1 MIEYFVKYHEK
12 FLDALLEHVE
22 IVLVTL
28 LISLVLASFIMVITL
43 KSKKLNNI
51 IVQLFGA
58 IYSIPSLA
66 LFALLIPIMGLGQ
79 DTAILVLVVYN
90 QFLLVRNIS
99 AGIYGV
105 DESIT
110 EVATGMGMNWLQV
123 LLKIQI
129 PLAFPMI
136 MAGIR
141 LAVISTIGIATI
153 AATINAGGLG
163 AILFQGLGSMNT
175 YKIVWGTILCVVIA
189 FVADAGLKKV
199 EKIVN
204 RKVNR

>member
-1 MIEYFVKYHEK
+1 MIEHFVKYHEK

-110 EVATGMGMNWLQV
+110 EAATGMGMNWLQV
-123 LLKIQI
+123 LFKIQI

-175 YKIVWGTILCVVIA
+175 YKIVWGTILCAVIA

>member
-12 FLDALLEHVE
+12 FLDAFLEHVE

-28 LISLVLASFIMVITL
+28 LISLILASFIMVITL

-110 EVATGMGMNWLQV
+110 EAATGMGMNWLQV
-123 LLKIQI
+123 LFKIQI

-175 YKIVWGTILCVVIA
+175 YKIVWGTILCAVIA

>member
-1 MIEYFVKYHEK
+1 M
-12 FLDALLEHVE
+12 E

-28 LISLVLASFIMVITL
+28 LISLILASFIMVITL

-110 EVATGMGMNWLQV
+110 EAATGMGMNWLQV
-123 LLKIQI
+123 LFKIQI

-175 YKIVWGTILCVVIA
+175 YKIVWGTILCAVIA

>member
-110 EVATGMGMNWLQV
+110 EAATGMGMNWLQV

-175 YKIVWGTILCVVIA
+175 YKIVWGTILCAVIA
-189 FVADAGLKKV
+189 FVADAGLKKI

>member
-12 FLDALLEHVE
+12 FLDAFLEHVE

-105 DESIT
+105 DESIM
-110 EVATGMGMNWLQV
+110 EAATGMGMTWLQV

-175 YKIVWGTILCVVIA
+175 YKIVWGTILCAVIA

>member
-66 LFALLIPIMGLGQ
+66 LFALLIPLMGLGQ

-110 EVATGMGMNWLQV
+110 EAATGMGMNWLQV
-123 LLKIQI
+123 LFKIQI

>member
-175 YKIVWGTILCVVIA
+175 YKIVWGTILCAVIA

>member
-110 EVATGMGMNWLQV
+110 EAATGMGMNWLQV

-175 YKIVWGTILCVVIA
+175 YKIVWGTILCAVIA

>member
-110 EVATGMGMNWLQV
+110 EAATGMGMNWLQI

-175 YKIVWGTILCVVIA
+175 YKIVWGTILCAVIA

-199 EKIVN
+199 EN

>member
-12 FLDALLEHVE
+12 FLDAFLEHVE

-110 EVATGMGMNWLQV
+110 EAATGMGMTWLQV

-175 YKIVWGTILCVVIA
+175 YKIVWGTILCAVIA

>member
-12 FLDALLEHVE
+12 FLDAFLEHVE

-110 EVATGMGMNWLQV
+110 EAATGMGMTWLQV

-175 YKIVWGTILCVVIA
+175 YKIVWGTILCAVIA
-189 FVADAGLKKV
+189 FVVDAGLKKV

>member
-110 EVATGMGMNWLQV
+110 EAATGMGMNWLQI

-175 YKIVWGTILCVVIA
+175 YKIVWGTILCAVIA

>member
-12 FLDALLEHVE
+12 FLDAFLEHVE

-28 LISLVLASFIMVITL
+28 LISLILASFIMVITL

-110 EVATGMGMNWLQV
+110 EAATGMGMNWLQV

-175 YKIVWGTILCVVIA
+175 YKIVWGTILCAVIA

>member
-110 EVATGMGMNWLQV
+110 EAATGMGMTWLQV

-175 YKIVWGTILCVVIA
+175 YKIVWGTILCAVIA

>member
-12 FLDALLEHVE
+12 FLDAFLEHVE

-110 EVATGMGMNWLQV
+110 EAATGMGMNWLQV

-175 YKIVWGTILCVVIA
+175 YKIVWGTILCAVIA

>member
-110 EVATGMGMNWLQV
+110 EAATGMGMNWLQV

-175 YKIVWGTILCVVIA
+175 YKIVWGTILCAVIA
-189 FVADAGLKKV
+189 FVADTGLKKV

>member
-12 FLDALLEHVE
+12 FLDAFLEHVE

-28 LISLVLASFIMVITL
+28 LISLILVSFIMVITL
-43 KSKKLNNI
+43 KSKELNNI

-110 EVATGMGMNWLQV
+110 EAATGMGMNWLQV
-123 LLKIQI
+123 LFKIQI

-175 YKIVWGTILCVVIA
+175 YKIVWGTILCAVIA

>member
-43 KSKKLNNI
+43 KSKKLNNR

-110 EVATGMGMNWLQV
+110 EAATGMGMNWLQV

-175 YKIVWGTILCVVIA
+175 YKIVWGTILCAVIA
-189 FVADAGLKKV
+189 FVADTGLKKV

>member
-58 IYSIPSLA
+58 VYSIPSLA

-110 EVATGMGMNWLQV
+110 EAATGMGMNWLQV

-175 YKIVWGTILCVVIA
+175 YKIVWGTILCAVIA

>member
-12 FLDALLEHVE
+12 FLDAFLEHVE

-105 DESIT
+105 DESIM
-110 EVATGMGMNWLQV
+110 EAATGMGMTWLEV

-175 YKIVWGTILCVVIA
+175 YKIVWGTILCAVIA

>member
-110 EVATGMGMNWLQV
+110 EAATGMGMNWLQV
-123 LLKIQI
+123 LFKIQI

-175 YKIVWGTILCVVIA
+175 YKIVWGTILCAVIA

>member
-12 FLDALLEHVE
+12 FLDAFLEHVE

-28 LISLVLASFIMVITL
+28 LISLFLASFIMVITL

-110 EVATGMGMNWLQV
+110 EAATGMGMNWLQV

-175 YKIVWGTILCVVIA
+175 YKIVWGTILCAVIA